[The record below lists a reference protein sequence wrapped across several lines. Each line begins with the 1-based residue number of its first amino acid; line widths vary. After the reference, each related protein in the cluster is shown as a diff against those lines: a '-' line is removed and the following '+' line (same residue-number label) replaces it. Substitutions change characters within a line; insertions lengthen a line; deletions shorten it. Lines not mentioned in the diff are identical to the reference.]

1 MEEKEKK
8 EEEAPQ
14 EVIHDTKWYF
24 DVLRVTQELR
34 MKRYRDVYSLIF
46 PELIPRF
53 LLLLRIRRPV

>member
-24 DVLRVTQELR
+24 DVLRATQELR

-46 PELIPRF
+46 SEFIPRF
-53 LLLLRIRRPV
+53 LLL